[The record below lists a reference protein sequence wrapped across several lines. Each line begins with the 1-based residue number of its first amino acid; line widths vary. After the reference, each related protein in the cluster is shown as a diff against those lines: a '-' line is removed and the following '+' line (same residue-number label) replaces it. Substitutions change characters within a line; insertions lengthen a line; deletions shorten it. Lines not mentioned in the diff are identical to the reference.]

1 MAGVAANLGDWY
13 NGAMGESWQETDILQ
28 VTTTTGT
35 RDVAERIAAEL
46 VDLRL
51 AACVQVS
58 GPVVSTFRWQ
68 GAIENA
74 EEWRCTAKTTRRHLA
89 AIGDVLTRLHP
100 YELPELVAT
109 PIVGGSDAYLKWL
122 VEQLESER

>member
-1 MAGVAANLGDWY
+1 MD
-13 NGAMGESWQETDILQ
+13 EILQ

-51 AACVQVS
+51 AACAEVS
-58 GPVVSTFRWQ
+58 GPITSTFRWQ

-74 EEWRCTAKTTRRHLA
+74 EEWRCSAKTTRRHLA
-89 AIGDVLTRLHP
+89 AIGEVLKRLHP

-109 PIVGGSDAYLKWL
+109 PIVGGSEAYLKWL
-122 VEQLESER
+122 AEQLTTDH

>member
-1 MAGVAANLGDWY
+1 MGD
-13 NGAMGESWQETDILQ
+13 SWQIMDIVL

-35 RDVAERIAAEL
+35 REVAERIAAEL

-68 GAIENA
+68 GAIETA
-74 EEWRCTAKTTRRHLA
+74 EEWRCTAKTTRRHLP
-89 AIGDVLTRLHP
+89 AIGDVLKRLHP

-109 PIVGGSDAYLKWL
+109 PIVGGSEAYLKWL
-122 VEQLESER
+122 VEKLAGES